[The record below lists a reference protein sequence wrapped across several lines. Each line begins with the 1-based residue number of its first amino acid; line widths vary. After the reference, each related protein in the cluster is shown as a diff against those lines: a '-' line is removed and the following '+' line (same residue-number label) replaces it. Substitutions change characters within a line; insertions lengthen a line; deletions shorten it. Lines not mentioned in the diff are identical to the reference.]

1 MKIFRMIQVKSA
13 AERQRP
19 PPVEKKERFS
29 QADALAIRLNSKIK
43 RII

>member
-1 MKIFRMIQVKSA
+1 MKIFRIFQVKTA

-19 PPVEKKERFS
+19 PPAEKKERFS
-29 QADALAIRLNSKIK
+29 QADAVSIRLNSKIK